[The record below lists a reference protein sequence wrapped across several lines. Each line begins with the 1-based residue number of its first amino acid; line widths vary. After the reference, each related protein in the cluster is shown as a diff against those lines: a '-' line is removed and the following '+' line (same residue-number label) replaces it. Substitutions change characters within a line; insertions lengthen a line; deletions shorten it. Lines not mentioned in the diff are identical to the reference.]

1 MPLLI
6 TSAGL
11 LVTFAAGLWNIGI
24 EGQIII
30 GAVATTGVL
39 RLLQDSTLPA
49 GIIISL
55 GILGGILGGA
65 LWASLAGALKT
76 FGGVN
81 EIFGGLGLNFIANT
95 VVLWLIYGP
104 WRRPGVASLSG
115 TVAFPDRLSLPTL
128 PGVQISVWSLLL
140 GAVSIFVI
148 YVLLRGTYI
157 GLRLKAIGKN
167 IHSSYILG
175 IKTWQYLLLSFIVC
189 GMFAGL
195 TGALQVVA
203 VYHRLLPSI
212 SSGYGF
218 LGLLVAML
226 INFQAI
232 WVAPIALFYAALN
245 IGSVQLPITLKLD
258 SNLSG
263 VLQGILVL
271 FVLLTEGIRQKFI
284 RKALRGSN
292 VMSFDLVIIGLA
304 GVLVTAAP
312 VIFAVIGETFA
323 ERSGV
328 INLSVNGTIVLSAM
342 TGFAVAVNT
351 GSLILGYLAGMA
363 VGGFIAL
370 IIAFSSITLHQSQ
383 VAVGFVLTY
392 TTLSL
397 AYFLGSA
404 YTGVQGHHLPA
415 LRIPFLSTIPVLGPL
430 LFRSDLL
437 TYISY
442 FLIVASL
449 DLDI

>member
-1 MPLLI
+1 MKIKFDQRWTNLGIQFLAIIAALGFTTLILLLAGAPPFKAYQQLLYGIFGSVDNISNVLVSWIPLLI

-39 RLLQDSTLPA
+39 RMLQNTAVPA
-49 GIIISL
+49 GIIIFL
-55 GILGGILGGA
+55 GIIAGMFGGA

-81 EIFGGLGLNFIANT
+81 EIFGGLGMNFIANT
-95 VVLWLIYGP
+95 IVLWLIYGP

-128 PGVQISVWSLLL
+128 PGVQFSIWSLIL
-140 GAVSIFVI
+140 GVLSIVVV

-167 IHSSYILG
+167 FRAAYILG
-175 IKTWQYLLLSFIVC
+175 IPTWQYLMLSFFVC
-189 GMFAGL
+189 GLFAGL
-195 TGALQVVA
+195 TGSLQVVG
-203 VYHRLLPSI
+203 VYHRLLPTI

-245 IGSVQLPITLKLD
+245 IGSIQLPIVLRLD

-271 FVLLTEGIRQKFI
+271 FVLLTEGVRQRFI
-284 RKALRGSN
+284 RRPQDK
-292 VMSFDLVIIGLA
+292 
-304 GVLVTAAP
+304 
-312 VIFAVIGETFA
+312 
-323 ERSGV
+323 
-328 INLSVNGTIVLSAM
+328 
-342 TGFAVAVNT
+342 
-351 GSLILGYLAGMA
+351 
-363 VGGFIAL
+363 
-370 IIAFSSITLHQSQ
+370 TL
-383 VAVGFVLTY
+383 
-392 TTLSL
+392 
-397 AYFLGSA
+397 
-404 YTGVQGHHLPA
+404 
-415 LRIPFLSTIPVLGPL
+415 
-430 LFRSDLL
+430 
-437 TYISY
+437 
-442 FLIVASL
+442 
-449 DLDI
+449 